1 LNQLQEEG
9 KELFTP
15 CEESDGGA
23 IKMTFIDVPRGKLK
37 APVVRREDIF
47 AVLQDVKASVSQEEI
62 KRCVEWTEQFG
73 SEGA

>member
-1 LNQLQEEG
+1 VQEKG

-23 IKMTFIDVPRGKLK
+23 IKMTFVDVPRRKLK

-47 AVLQDVKASVSQEEI
+47 AVLQNVKASVSQEEA
-62 KRCVEWTEQFG
+62 KKSMEWTEQFG